1 MKKENKFKLIKSTEL
16 LDEIIQFSRVADHM
30 DEKHRNNGDSWV
42 TFHLGVLKELIEKE
56 QQEILKRIKCEYQ

>member
-1 MKKENKFKLIKSTEL
+1 MRSRNKFELLKTMEL

-30 DEKHRNNGDSWV
+30 DEKNRGNGDSWV

-56 QQEILKRIKCEYQ
+56 RQEISKKIGYEY